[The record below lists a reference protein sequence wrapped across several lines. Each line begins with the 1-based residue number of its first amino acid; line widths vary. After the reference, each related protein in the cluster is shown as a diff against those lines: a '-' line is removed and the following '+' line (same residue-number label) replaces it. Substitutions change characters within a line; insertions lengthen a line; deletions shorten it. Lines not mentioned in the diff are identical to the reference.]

1 MFISFLNT
9 IKKTIYIIFTL
20 IFLSI
25 ILSDHSLASNHIL
38 AVEELEISKEI
49 DLKFSRNKIIDDAFK
64 KAFYRLL
71 SQILNSSDIKKLKN
85 VNNLKISCNDADMQ
99 IATKAINDGAI
110 VVFPTDTV
118 YGLGC
123 NPYNH
128 DAVLSLYEI
137 KKRKKTKPFPVI
149 GYSKK
154 ELEKIAEFNSLEEKI
169 AEKFWPGPIT
179 LILKIKDK
187 EIQKSLDLEGKI
199 AVRVPNNQC
208 VLALLKE
215 CKLLV
220 GTSANISGTAPFNDP
235 KECRKNLSG
244 YDLLIDGGIISG
256 QGEST
261 IVEIENNDV
270 KILRKGNVSEEMI
283 KALT

>member
-1 MFISFLNT
+1 
-9 IKKTIYIIFTL
+9 
-20 IFLSI
+20 
-25 ILSDHSLASNHIL
+25 
-38 AVEELEISKEI
+38 
-49 DLKFSRNKIIDDAFK
+49 
-64 KAFYRLL
+64 
-71 SQILNSSDIKKLKN
+71 
-85 VNNLKISCNDADMQ
+85 LKISCNDVDIQ

-137 KKRKKTKPFPVI
+137 KKRKKTKSFPVL

-154 ELEKIAEFNSLEEKI
+154 ELEKIVEFNSLEEKI

-187 EIQKSLDLEGKI
+187 EIQKSLELEGKI

-220 GTSANISGTAPFNDP
+220 GTSANISGTTPFNDP
-235 KECRKNLSG
+235 KECDKNLSG
-244 YDLLIDGGIISG
+244 YDLLIDGGIISS

-270 KILRKGNVSEEMI
+270 KILRKGSISEEMI
-283 KALT
+283 KELT

>member
-1 MFISFLNT
+1 M
-9 IKKTIYIIFTL
+9 
-20 IFLSI
+20 
-25 ILSDHSLASNHIL
+25 
-38 AVEELEISKEI
+38 
-49 DLKFSRNKIIDDAFK
+49 
-64 KAFYRLL
+64 
-71 SQILNSSDIKKLKN
+71 
-85 VNNLKISCNDADMQ
+85 KISCNNADIQ
-99 IATKAINDGAI
+99 IAAKAINDGAI
-110 VVFPTDTV
+110 VIFPTDTV

-128 DAVLSLYEI
+128 EAVLSLYEI
-137 KKRKKTKPFPVI
+137 KKREKTKPFPVI

-154 ELEKIAEFNSLEEKI
+154 EIETIAEFNPLEEKI

-235 KECRKNLSG
+235 KECDKNLSG
-244 YDLLIDGGIISG
+244 YDLLIDGGIISS

-270 KILRKGNVSEEMI
+270 KILRKGSVSEEMI
-283 KALT
+283 KELT

>member
-1 MFISFLNT
+1 M
-9 IKKTIYIIFTL
+9 
-20 IFLSI
+20 
-25 ILSDHSLASNHIL
+25 
-38 AVEELEISKEI
+38 
-49 DLKFSRNKIIDDAFK
+49 
-64 KAFYRLL
+64 
-71 SQILNSSDIKKLKN
+71 
-85 VNNLKISCNDADMQ
+85 KISCNDVDIQ
-99 IATKAINDGAI
+99 IASKAINNGAI
-110 VVFPTDTV
+110 IIFPTDTV

-220 GTSANISGTAPFNDP
+220 GTSANISGTGPFNDP
-235 KECRKNLSG
+235 KECGKNLSG

-283 KALT
+283 KELT

>member
-1 MFISFLNT
+1 
-9 IKKTIYIIFTL
+9 
-20 IFLSI
+20 
-25 ILSDHSLASNHIL
+25 
-38 AVEELEISKEI
+38 
-49 DLKFSRNKIIDDAFK
+49 
-64 KAFYRLL
+64 
-71 SQILNSSDIKKLKN
+71 
-85 VNNLKISCNDADMQ
+85 LKISCNDVDIQ

-137 KKRKKTKPFPVI
+137 KKRKKTKPFPVL

-220 GTSANISGTAPFNDP
+220 GTSANISGTGPFNDP
-235 KECRKNLSG
+235 KECGKNLSG

-283 KALT
+283 KELT

>member
-1 MFISFLNT
+1 M
-9 IKKTIYIIFTL
+9 
-20 IFLSI
+20 
-25 ILSDHSLASNHIL
+25 
-38 AVEELEISKEI
+38 
-49 DLKFSRNKIIDDAFK
+49 
-64 KAFYRLL
+64 
-71 SQILNSSDIKKLKN
+71 
-85 VNNLKISCNDADMQ
+85 KISCNDVDIQ

-137 KKRKKTKPFPVI
+137 KKRKKTKSFPVL

-208 VLALLKE
+208 ILALLKE

-220 GTSANISGTAPFNDP
+220 GTSANISGTGPFNDP
-235 KECRKNLSG
+235 KECGKNLSG

-283 KALT
+283 KELTWI

>member
-1 MFISFLNT
+1 M
-9 IKKTIYIIFTL
+9 
-20 IFLSI
+20 
-25 ILSDHSLASNHIL
+25 
-38 AVEELEISKEI
+38 
-49 DLKFSRNKIIDDAFK
+49 
-64 KAFYRLL
+64 
-71 SQILNSSDIKKLKN
+71 
-85 VNNLKISCNDADMQ
+85 KISCNDVDIQ
-99 IATKAINDGAI
+99 IAAKAINDGAI

-128 DAVLSLYEI
+128 DAVQSIYEI
-137 KKRKKTKPFPVI
+137 KKRNKTKPFPVI

-154 ELEKIAEFNSLEEKI
+154 ELEKIAEFNPLEEKI

-220 GTSANISGTAPFNDP
+220 GTSANISGTTPFNDP
-235 KECRKNLSG
+235 KECSKNLSG

-270 KILRKGNVSEEMI
+270 KILRKGNVSEEI
-283 KALT
+283 KKELT

>member
-1 MFISFLNT
+1 
-9 IKKTIYIIFTL
+9 
-20 IFLSI
+20 
-25 ILSDHSLASNHIL
+25 
-38 AVEELEISKEI
+38 
-49 DLKFSRNKIIDDAFK
+49 
-64 KAFYRLL
+64 
-71 SQILNSSDIKKLKN
+71 
-85 VNNLKISCNDADMQ
+85 
-99 IATKAINDGAI
+99 
-110 VVFPTDTV
+110 
-118 YGLGC
+118 
-123 NPYNH
+123 
-128 DAVLSLYEI
+128 VLSLYEI

-208 VLALLKE
+208 ILALLKE

-220 GTSANISGTAPFNDP
+220 GTSANISGTGPFNDP
-235 KECRKNLSG
+235 KECGKNLSG

-283 KALT
+283 KELT